1 MIKLPL
7 AVVAGAVL
15 ALSAQS
21 ASATQFGITS
31 VDKTVDN
38 DAPDGP
44 SLAPSFGTEDVQTGD
59 VNGAT
64 DPRNTSGIEY
74 FNLSAGGI
82 SAFVLSLSS
91 SFQFLWGTPDSYNVV
106 NFYKTGVGLVASITG
121 DEIGPDFNNFFVSI
135 TTDTPFD
142 VVQFETSDDAFE
154 FDNVSAVAVPLPAAG
169 AGLPLLAGLVGFFAW
184 RRRTAA

>member
-7 AVVAGAVL
+7 AVLAGAAL
-15 ALSAQS
+15 ALSVQT

-38 DAPDGP
+38 DAPNGP
-44 SLAPSFGTEDVQTGD
+44 SLAPTFGTEDVQTGD

-64 DPRNTSGIEY
+64 DPRNTAGSDY
-74 FNLSAGGI
+74 FSVGAGGV

-91 SFQFLWGTPDSYNVV
+91 SFKFLWGTPDVYNTV
-106 NFYKTGVGLVASITG
+106 NFYKTGVGLIASITG

-142 VVQFETSDDAFE
+142 VVQFESSGDAFE

-169 AGLPLLAGLVGFFAW
+169 AGLPLLAGLAGYFAW
-184 RRRTAA
+184 RRRTTA